1 MLDAA
6 LIHTCAPT
14 VAPETIAAIVQV
26 ESGGNP
32 FAVHIN
38 GQAQQ
43 APIASRD
50 EAIALATQAIARGKS
65 VDMGLMQVNS
75 QHLQALHISVAD
87 LFNPCANLRAGSA
100 ILKDDYL
107 RASRWAKDQQL
118 ALKLAL
124 SAYNTGNFQS
134 GFDNGY
140 VAKYSAFITMPVR
153 PSPSVTASF
162 SVAPPFYA
170 DGAPDMSD
178 VSGIDNS
185 NPYTADTRV
194 YQQEPT

>member
-43 APIASRD
+43 TPIASRD

-75 QHLQALHISVAD
+75 KHLQKQHARVSD
-87 LFNPCANLRAGSA
+87 LFNPCTNLQIGST
-100 ILKDDYL
+100 ILKDDYV
-107 RASRWAKDQQL
+107 RASRQVKDQHL

-140 VAKYSAFITMPVR
+140 VAKYSAFMIMPV
-153 PSPSVTASF
+153 SPSVNSSHAITPSY
-162 SVAPPFYA
+162 VQ
-170 DGAPDMSD
+170 DGMPGVFDI
-178 VSGIDNS
+178 SGVDNH

-194 YQQEPT
+194 YQQAAI